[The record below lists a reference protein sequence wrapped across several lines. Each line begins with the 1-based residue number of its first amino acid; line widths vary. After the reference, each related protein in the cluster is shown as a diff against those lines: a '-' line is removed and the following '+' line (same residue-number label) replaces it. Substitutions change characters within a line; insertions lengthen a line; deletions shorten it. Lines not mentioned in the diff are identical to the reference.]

1 MSGQKGGVLAAKH
14 QSSVPKRRNRGVKN
28 WLAPRDCAV
37 GDVSAAPGA
46 LCAQLT
52 LECHEPKNGF
62 AAGRAR
68 LRTHSTLGRTGYFWM
83 ICRFTSARIFPQRG
97 CKLSE
102 PNGFE
107 PLRRVHDRIIRVF
120 WPINFAHKR

>member
-1 MSGQKGGVLAAKH
+1 MWRARFIVDPRGAEVCVTLVH
-14 QSSVPKRRNRGVKN
+14 CSSQLRLDSVCCGSRLPLSVESAERRAG
-28 WLAPRDCAV
+28 
-37 GDVSAAPGA
+37 
-46 LCAQLT
+46 LT
-52 LECHEPKNGF
+52 LSRPSRNQTGF
-62 AAGRAR
+62 
-68 LRTHSTLGRTGYFWM
+68 RTHSTLSRTGYFWM

-97 CKLSE
+97 CKLNE

>member
-1 MSGQKGGVLAAKH
+1 MGSAGYKTTTLQAVCAGDPMVFAMALFPKPAK
-14 QSSVPKRRNRGVKN
+14 PEPNRD
-28 WLAPRDCAV
+28 P
-37 GDVSAAPGA
+37 
-46 LCAQLT
+46 
-52 LECHEPKNGF
+52 
-62 AAGRAR
+62 
-68 LRTHSTLGRTGYFWM
+68 THSTLGRTGYFWM

-107 PLRRVHDRIIRVF
+107 PLRRVYDRIIRVF